1 MKRHVLTA
9 IVAAVA
15 PAAAAAHKPRAHVPG
30 CSSRSCDD
38 RIGARWAKRHQR
50 ALAHAATASWYGPGF
65 YGHTTACGQT
75 LTTLT
80 RGVAHKTLACGTRLR
95 LCAKRCV
102 VTWVIDRGPY
112 VAGREFDLTAATRAD
127 IGAAALGTVRY
138 AVVGG

>member
-1 MKRHVLTA
+1 MKRPLILTA
-9 IVAAVA
+9 LLVALPV
-15 PAAAAAHKPRAHVPG
+15 PALAKHRKFPPG
-30 CSSRSCDD
+30 CQTKRCSD
-38 RIGARWAKRHQR
+38 RIGAIWR
-50 ALAHAATASWYGPGF
+50 AHHPRVKARAATASWYGPGF

-75 LTTLT
+75 LTAAT

-102 VTWVIDRGPY
+102 VTRVIDRGPY

-138 AVVGG
+138 VLVSS